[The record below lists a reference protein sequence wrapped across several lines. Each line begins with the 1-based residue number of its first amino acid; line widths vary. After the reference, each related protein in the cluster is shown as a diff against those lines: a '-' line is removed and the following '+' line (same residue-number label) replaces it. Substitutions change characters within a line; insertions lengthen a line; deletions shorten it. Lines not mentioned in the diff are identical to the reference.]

1 MWDVNTCVM
10 PTLVVCDMAKKLF
23 CDGAGLEAEKLVCD
37 SLVGGWWKA
46 GNPGAV
52 GLGIFG
58 RAGNYWYGNA
68 LTRW

>member
-37 SLVGGWWKA
+37 SLLVAGGRLA
-46 GNPGAV
+46 
-52 GLGIFG
+52 I
-58 RAGNYWYGNA
+58 RE
-68 LTRW
+68 R